1 MASLDASWP
10 IDPWRDGSDPPEGS
24 TLGREE
30 TEEEPRGHFPDS
42 AWARIRAGWPGAA
55 WVDNPKLR
63 RFQGS
68 ELLIVLA
75 IFPLGAILSALIVL
89 IQQLQAHQSI
99 ANSSTAPISG
109 VWLPA
114 ALGALAY
121 MTQLAAPA
129 LVFYLLTRSREGI
142 ESINLGGR
150 RWRMDLALLLP
161 VFIVVWFI
169 PQNVGNHLLSALHIH
184 GFLAAPGSGAAIPSA
199 PLMATM
205 VAMAV
210 TAGIVEEIV
219 VLGYLVRRLEQRGY
233 SATTIVLI
241 AVGVRVAY
249 HLYYGWDVLPI
260 VLWAFA
266 SVVVYL
272 RIRRLFPFIVCHV
285 MWDIGVPLKAL
296 YPGFYS
302 SMAVV
307 AFLAAVVAMAM
318 WIRWIPDEDRRQ
330 LAAQAVPEVNTAW
343 LATPSGWY
351 PDPALHYEWRYWDG
365 RGWTAHVSSSGTIR
379 SDPIS

>member
-10 IDPWRDGSDPPEGS
+10 IDPWRDGSDAPEDS
-24 TLGREE
+24 TFGEEE

-42 AWARIRAGWPGAA
+42 AWARIRTGWPGAA
-55 WVDNPKLR
+55 WVANPKLR
-63 RFQGS
+63 RYQGA

-75 IFPLGAILSALIVL
+75 IFPLGAIVSALIVL
-89 IQQLQAHQSI
+89 IQQVQAHQSI
-99 ANSSTAPISG
+99 ADSSTAPISG
-109 VWLPA
+109 AWLA
-114 ALGALAY
+114 AGLGALAY

-150 RWRMDLALLLP
+150 RVRMDLALLLP
-161 VFIVVWFI
+161 VFIVVQFI
-169 PQNVGNHLLSALHIH
+169 PQNVGSHLLSALHIH
-184 GFLAAPGSGAAIPSA
+184 GFLAAPGSGAPIPSA
-199 PLMATM
+199 PLMATQL
-205 VAMAV
+205 AIAV

-272 RIRRLFPFIVCHV
+272 RIRRLLPFIVCHV
-285 MWDIGVPLKAL
+285 MWDIAVPLRAL

-302 SMAVV
+302 AVAEV
-307 AFLAAVVAMAM
+307 VFLAAVVLMAM
-318 WIRWIPDEDRRQ
+318 WIRWVPDEDRAQ
-330 LAAQAVPEVNTAW
+330 LAAQAAPAVSMAW
-343 LATPSGWY
+343 LTTPSGWY

-365 RGWTAHVSSSGTIR
+365 RVWTAHVSSSGTIG

>member
-1 MASLDASWP
+1 
-10 IDPWRDGSDPPEGS
+10 
-24 TLGREE
+24 
-30 TEEEPRGHFPDS
+30 
-42 AWARIRAGWPGAA
+42 
-55 WVDNPKLR
+55 
-63 RFQGS
+63 
-68 ELLIVLA
+68 
-75 IFPLGAILSALIVL
+75 
-89 IQQLQAHQSI
+89 
-99 ANSSTAPISG
+99 
-109 VWLPA
+109 
-114 ALGALAY
+114 
-121 MTQLAAPA
+121 
-129 LVFYLLTRSREGI
+129 
-142 ESINLGGR
+142 
-150 RWRMDLALLLP
+150 
-161 VFIVVWFI
+161 
-169 PQNVGNHLLSALHIH
+169 
-184 GFLAAPGSGAAIPSA
+184 
-199 PLMATM
+199 MATM
-205 VAMAV
+205 VVIAV

-272 RIRRLFPFIVCHV
+272 RIRRLLPFIVCHV
-285 MWDIGVPLKAL
+285 MWDIAVPLKAL

-302 SMAVV
+302 AMAEVV
-307 AFLAAVVAMAM
+307 FLAAVVVMAV